1 MQSLFKIKGSL
12 KILREKKRI
21 QWRLWYNLQN
31 GSDHLEWSSS
41 VSPHLA
47 WQIRPTVSRGN
58 SLTST
63 RTTDFRRFGPFSN
76 KMWYYDDW
84 IKEGTGKKEVR
95 DREREDIGTLKCR
108 VSVSKAVCGDGVW
121 ACVGIKVP
129 LDLHIKRLD
138 PTNHSRI
145 KLLFALCIHW
155 KEW

>member
-1 MQSLFKIKGSL
+1 MVAIISSEVARFYR
-12 KILREKKRI
+12 ILHDKLGRRF
-21 QWRLWYNLQN
+21 
-31 GSDHLEWSSS
+31 
-41 VSPHLA
+41 P
-47 WQIRPTVSRGN
+47 GN

-76 KMWYYDDW
+76 KIWYYDDW

-145 KLLFALCIHW
+145 ILLFALCIH
-155 KEW
+155 